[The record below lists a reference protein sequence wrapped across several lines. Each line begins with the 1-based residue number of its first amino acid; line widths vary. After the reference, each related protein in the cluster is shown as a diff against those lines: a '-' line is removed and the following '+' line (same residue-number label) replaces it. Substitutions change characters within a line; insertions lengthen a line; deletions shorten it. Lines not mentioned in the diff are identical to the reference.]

1 MVYRLDEY
9 SKAFPKKPIGILKK
23 FKDYPI
29 NLHEMSTDEVNTII
43 ATWDGVTIETATN
56 NKSQIKLYLNWLTD
70 NGVITNINPNNLIFP
85 IKTPEFFIYSNNEI
99 HEYWNIFLTSCEHK
113 AARTGEFHSRAKYL
127 ASYVS
132 NILSFYGLTIKQILE
147 LDLSDVQSYG
157 IINYNLPLTQ
167 EDIDVLLEYKNLKE
181 FANNKKVTGTKYIR
195 SAGVVTEDT
204 LDYGIAHGNCEDN
217 YKYLKRV
224 LTCRN
229 MYKLGRY
236 AEIYAEEKRTGELVD
251 LSNRAVPDKWFL
263 KKIELIVGNELKTNR
278 ITIYKKNYN
287 AYRTERLKYDAQFN
301 VDKSFECTKLNT
313 SEVTN
318 TKKLYD
324 LIEYIKDAEHYYL
337 NQKVSPL
344 TSGKVSAVQDILLY
358 IQHELNIN
366 VIK

>member
-1 MVYRLDEY
+1 
-9 SKAFPKKPIGILKK
+9 
-23 FKDYPI
+23 
-29 NLHEMSTDEVNTII
+29 
-43 ATWDGVTIETATN
+43 
-56 NKSQIKLYLNWLTD
+56 
-70 NGVITNINPNNLIFP
+70 
-85 IKTPEFFIYSNNEI
+85 
-99 HEYWNIFLTSCEHK
+99 
-113 AARTGEFHSRAKYL
+113 
-127 ASYVS
+127 
-132 NILSFYGLTIKQILE
+132 
-147 LDLSDVQSYG
+147 
-157 IINYNLPLTQ
+157 
-167 EDIDVLLEYKNLKE
+167 
-181 FANNKKVTGTKYIR
+181 
-195 SAGVVTEDT
+195 
-204 LDYGIAHGNCEDN
+204 
-217 YKYLKRV
+217 
-224 LTCRN
+224 

-287 AYRTERLKYDAQFN
+287 AYRTERLKY
-301 VDKSFECTKLNT
+301 ECTKLNT